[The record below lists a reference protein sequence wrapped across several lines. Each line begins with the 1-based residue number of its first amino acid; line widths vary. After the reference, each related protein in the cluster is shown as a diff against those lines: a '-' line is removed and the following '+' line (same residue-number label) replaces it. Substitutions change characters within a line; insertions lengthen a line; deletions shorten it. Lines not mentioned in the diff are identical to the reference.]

1 MELDSQPK
9 DSTDHR
15 LFLEGQLRESFGR
28 IVYSHKTQEKCGDIL
43 LGCLARIKLV
53 QILLPAISTG
63 GFISVFFGTG
73 TTGSMIGAIC
83 SAILLA
89 LNLYTKEYD
98 LGELAQKHRHAA
110 NEIWYIRERYFS
122 LLTDLSVGKPLE
134 TIQQERDDLL
144 MQLKSVY
151 STVPSTTSR
160 AYRKAQ
166 RALKQDEEMTF
177 SDGEID
183 AFLPKELRRS

>member
-1 MELDSQPK
+1 MGAHSQVENAPEP
-9 DSTDHR
+9 R
-15 LFLEGQLRESFGR
+15 LVIEAQLRESFGR
-28 IVYSHKTQEKCGDIL
+28 VVYSHKTQEKCADIL
-43 LGCLARIKLV
+43 LECLSRIKLC
-53 QILLPAISTG
+53 QIGLAAISTG
-63 GFISVFFGTG
+63 GLISVFFGTG
-73 TTGSMIGAIC
+73 TTGSIIGVIC

-98 LGELAQKHRHAA
+98 LGELAQKHRNAA

-122 LLTDLSVGKPLE
+122 LLTDLSIGKPLE
-134 TIQQERDDLL
+134 AIRQERDDLL

-151 STVPSTTSR
+151 SSVPSTTSR
-160 AYRKAQ
+160 AYRNAQ
-166 RALKQDEEMTF
+166 KALKQDEEMTF